1 MLRACAQQQMV
12 LRLIERAGLPADE
25 WGMYVA
31 YPLAA
36 ACHPQRYPPIPVRQ
50 PRLRRGRCRHLVDRY
65 LADEGQSIDELY
77 REIFGLSLSAYI
89 AEFPR
94 LVESGDLHPLT
105 G

>member
-1 MLRACAQQQMV
+1 M
-12 LRLIERAGLPADE
+12 GK
-25 WGMYVA
+25 YVA

-36 ACHPQRYPPIPVRQ
+36 ARHPQRYPPIPVRQ

-89 AEFPR
+89 AELPR
-94 LVESGDLHPLT
+94 WLSPGTSTP
-105 G
+105 